1 MANPQAGDIGTK
13 IRYNAQ
19 ESLAAQTVLKLKWKK
34 KPIGEPQTTGEWAAS
49 VYDTNYAEYTT
60 LTAADLL
67 AGVMEIQIYIETLA
81 WKGHSEMKEFTI
93 DPNVS

>member
-1 MANPQAGDIGTK
+1 MANPQAGDIGTI

-34 KPIGEPQTTGEWAAS
+34 KPIGGPQTTGEWVAV
-49 VYDTNYAEYTT
+49 VYDSNYAEYTT
-60 LTAADLL
+60 LVAIDLL
-67 AGVMEIQIYIETLA
+67 AGTMEIQIYIETPT
-81 WKGHSEMKEFTI
+81 WKGHSEVKEFMI